1 MKAAW
6 PVPAW
11 TLNDDPVTT
20 ATFWAEVA
28 AQKYK
33 RVDHRAW
40 ATDTAPAFDEYQLLL
55 TDPSATV
62 AVVAGERSLA
72 LLRIDDGRVG
82 VWVGAEDDEALA
94 AARARFAAMFP
105 PATSTAEL
113 LPVTFWSYSAHGPRQ
128 VTRKIAVQPWE
139 QIAGN
144 YAAATR
150 LQLEAM
156 VDAFKPSH
164 GGQLILWQGEPG
176 TGKTHA
182 LRAIAS
188 EWRSWADLHYIV
200 DPDELFGGHADYLLD
215 VLLFEVYRDE
225 AEGDPAERWRVLV
238 LEDTGELLA
247 ADAKERTGQAL
258 SRLLNTV
265 DGMIGQGL
273 KILVL
278 VTTNEELK
286 KLHPAVSRPGRCAAR
301 LTFEELDRETVAAW
315 AVSHDVELEDGPRT
329 LAELYAAAE
338 HYEQSTSRRRVGFA
352 AV

>member
-1 MKAAW
+1 M
-6 PVPAW
+6 W

-20 ATFWAEVA
+20 AAFWAELSA
-28 AQKYK
+28 AQYK
-33 RVDHRAW
+33 RVDHRVW
-40 ATDTAPAFDEYQLLL
+40 ATDVGRNAVDLDGCEILF
-55 TDPSATV
+55 TDQTV
-62 AVVAGERSLA
+62 TFAIVAGEESLA
-72 LLRIDDGRVG
+72 LLRIDDGRVH
-82 VWVGAEDDEALA
+82 VWVGAEDEAALA
-94 AARARFAAMFP
+94 AARARFAEMFP

-113 LPVTFWSYSAHGPRQ
+113 LPVTFWSYSSHGPRQ

-139 QIAGN
+139 QIAAN
-144 YAAATR
+144 YGAGTR
-150 LQLEAM
+150 AQLDAM
-156 VDAFKPSH
+156 VDGFKPSH

-188 EWRSWADLHYIV
+188 EWRGWADLHYIV
-200 DPDELFGGHADYLLD
+200 DPDELFGGHADYLID
-215 VLLFEVYRDE
+215 VLLCDTYRDE
-225 AEGDPAERWRVLV
+225 NEPSDQAERWRVLV

-301 LTFEELDRETVAAW
+301 LTFEELDRETVTAW
-315 AVSHDVELEDGPRT
+315 AAEHEVELEDDSPRT

-338 HYEQSTSRRRVGFA
+338 HFEQTTSRRRVGFA
-352 AV
+352 SV